1 MQQVAR
7 QHLDDH
13 LASITWPKTRD
24 KLFPDFHFDF
34 VFSDAVWLKQCGQI

>member
-13 LASITWPKTRD
+13 LASIMPKTRD

-34 VFSDAVWLKQCGQI
+34 GFSDAVWLKQCGQI